1 MISPLWFICCI
12 IPYVSSFNAE
22 ERKLSSHF
30 VLVGEPIAISC
41 QIAKIPTLHSDYNLT
56 WSRNGSDTPITTET
70 HSRIHQR
77 DNMLW
82 FIPATLEDSGLYEC
96 NIRNYDSSDMKNIYS
111 SDKEY
116 IQLHVFKNNDGL
128 CFNGETMYKQKVFMS
143 IGGKITCPNLE
154 YFNDEN
160 DTVPE
165 IQWYKECKPG
175 LLQDNRFLS
184 SKGDIYLI
192 INNVT
197 LHDKGNYTCQTTY
210 TYMGIQH
217 NVSRTIYVDVEE
229 GPKKTPPVFV
239 YPKNHSIEVELG
251 SHVIMD
257 CNISSSISALNPYW
271 QVNGEDVNV
280 FDNTYEEQIYEKPSQ
295 GGGFIIGAR
304 FNISKVKSKDYS
316 HKFFCRVFHPYGEAV
331 AYVLLK
337 RPAPNIQG
345 YLIGGLVSL
354 VFVIVAAVFVYKLL
368 KIDIVLWYRNSCHP
382 FLSKKVSD
390 GKIYDAYVLYPK
402 NRVSCLYSPDIFAL
416 KILPE
421 VLERQCGYNLFI
433 FGRDDLPGQA
443 VVNIADE
450 KINQSRRV
458 IIVLVPESSCYS
470 VLEDTSEQQLAVYDA
485 LIRDGINVILIE
497 LDKIKDYT
505 NMPESIKYIKQ
516 KYGAIRW
523 KGDFTERS
531 HSASTKF
538 WKNVRYQMPPRQTV
552 SPSELQLLPTAF
564 NSPHTIML
572 ER

>member
-1 MISPLWFICCI
+1 MISSLWFICCI
-12 IPYVSSFNAE
+12 IPFVSSFNAE
-22 ERKLSSHF
+22 QSKLSSHY

-41 QIAKIPTLHSDYNLT
+41 QIAKIQPLHSDYNLT
-56 WSRNGSDTPITTET
+56 WYRNGSDTPITTET
-70 HSRIHQR
+70 HSRIHQQ
-77 DNMLW
+77 DDLLW

-96 NIRNYDSSDMKNIYS
+96 NIRNSNS

-116 IQLHVFKNNDGL
+116 LQLNVFKNNDGL

-143 IGGKITCPNLE
+143 IGGKITCPDLE
-154 YFNDEN
+154 YFYDEN
-160 DTVPE
+160 NTAPE

-184 SKGDIYLI
+184 SLGDIYLM

-197 LHDKGNYTCQTTY
+197 MHDKGNYTCKTTY

-229 GPKKTPPVFV
+229 GPKKTPPKFI

-257 CNISSSISALNPYW
+257 CNISSSIGTLNPYW
-271 QVNGEDVNV
+271 QVNGEDVNA
-280 FDNTYEEQIYEKPSQ
+280 FDDTYEEQFYEKPSL

-316 HKFFCRVFHPYGEAV
+316 HKFFCYVLHPYGEAV
-331 AYVLLK
+331 AYIVLK
-337 RPAPNIQG
+337 DPASNIQG

-354 VFVIVAAVFVYKLL
+354 VFVIVVAVFVCKLL

-382 FLSKKVSD
+382 FLSKEVSD

-443 VVNIADE
+443 VVNVTDE
-450 KINQSRRV
+450 KISQSRRV

-470 VLEDTSEQQLAVYDA
+470 VLEDISEQQLAVYNA
-485 LIRDGINVILIE
+485 LIRDGIKIILIE
-497 LDKIKDYT
+497 LDKIEDYT

-516 KYGAIRW
+516 KHGVIRW
-523 KGDFTERS
+523 KGDFTEKS
-531 HSASTKF
+531 YSASTKF
-538 WKNVRYQMPPRQTV
+538 WKNVRYQMPPRQTA
-552 SPSELQLLPTAF
+552 SPSELQLLQTAF
-564 NSPHTIML
+564 NSPHTRTL

>member
-1 MISPLWFICCI
+1 MISPLWFLCCI
-12 IPYVSSFNAE
+12 IPFVSSFNAE
-22 ERKLSSHF
+22 QSKLSSHF
-30 VLVGEPIAISC
+30 VLVGEPIAIRC
-41 QIAKIPTLHSDYNLT
+41 QIARSPAFHSDYNLT
-56 WSRNGSDTPITTET
+56 WYRNGSDTPITTET

-77 DNMLW
+77 DNLLW

-96 NIRNYDSSDMKNIYS
+96 NERNSDSP
-111 SDKEY
+111 DKEY
-116 IQLHVFKNNDGL
+116 IHLNIFKNNDGL
-128 CFNGETMYKQKVFMS
+128 CFNGETIYKQKVFTS
-143 IGGKITCPNLE
+143 IGGKITCPDLE

-160 DTVPE
+160 NTAPE

-184 SKGDIYLI
+184 RKGDIYLT

-197 LHDKGNYTCQTTY
+197 MHDKGNYTCQTTY

-217 NVSRTIYVDVEE
+217 NVSRTIYADVEE
-229 GPKKTPPVFV
+229 GPKKTPPEFI

-251 SHVIMD
+251 SHVLMD
-257 CNISSSISALNPYW
+257 CNISSSISTLNPYW
-271 QVNGEDVNV
+271 QVNGTDVNI
-280 FDNTYEEQIYEKPSQ
+280 FDDTYKEQFYEKPSQ

-304 FNISKVKSKDYS
+304 FNISEVKSKDYS
-316 HKFFCRVFHPYGEAV
+316 HKFFCHVLHPYGEAV
-331 AYVLLK
+331 AYVILK
-337 RPAPNIQG
+337 HPAPNIQG

-354 VFVIVAAVFVYKLL
+354 VFVLVVAVFVYKLL

-382 FLSKKVSD
+382 FLSKEVSD

-402 NRVSCLYSPDIFAL
+402 NRVSCLSSPDIFVL

-433 FGRDDLPGQA
+433 LGRDDLPGQA
-443 VVNIADE
+443 VVNVADE

-470 VLEDTSEQQLAVYDA
+470 VLDDTSEQQLAVYNA
-485 LIRDGINVILIE
+485 LIRDGIKVILIE

-516 KYGAIRW
+516 KHGAIRW

-538 WKNVRYQMPPRQTV
+538 WKNVRYQMPPRQTL
-552 SPSELQLLPTAF
+552 SPSELQLLPLAF
-564 NSPHTIML
+564 NSPHTITL
-572 ER
+572 QR

>member
-12 IPYVSSFNAE
+12 IPYVSSFNA

-538 WKNVRYQMPPRQTV
+538 WKNVRYQMPPRQSV

>member
-1 MISPLWFICCI
+1 MISSLWFICCI
-12 IPYVSSFNAE
+12 IPFVSSFNAE
-22 ERKLSSHF
+22 QSKLSSHY

-41 QIAKIPTLHSDYNLT
+41 QIAKIQPLHSDYNLT
-56 WSRNGSDTPITTET
+56 WYRNGSDTPITTET
-70 HSRIHQR
+70 HSRIHQQ
-77 DNMLW
+77 DDLLW

-96 NIRNYDSSDMKNIYS
+96 NIRNSNS

-116 IQLHVFKNNDGL
+116 LQLNVFKNNDGL

-143 IGGKITCPNLE
+143 IGGKITCPDLE
-154 YFNDEN
+154 YFYDEN
-160 DTVPE
+160 NTAPE

-184 SKGDIYLI
+184 SLGDIYLM

-197 LHDKGNYTCQTTY
+197 MHDKGNYTCKTTY

-229 GPKKTPPVFV
+229 GPKKTPPKFI

-257 CNISSSISALNPYW
+257 CNISSSIGTLNPYW
-271 QVNGEDVNV
+271 QVNGEDVNA
-280 FDNTYEEQIYEKPSQ
+280 FDDTYEEQFYEKPSL

-304 FNISKVKSKDYS
+304 FNISKVKTS
-316 HKFFCRVFHPYGEAV
+316 
-331 AYVLLK
+331 
-337 RPAPNIQG
+337 NIQG

-354 VFVIVAAVFVYKLL
+354 VFVIVVAVFVCKLL

-382 FLSKKVSD
+382 FLSKEVSD

-443 VVNIADE
+443 VVNVTDE
-450 KINQSRRV
+450 KISQSRRV

-470 VLEDTSEQQLAVYDA
+470 VLEDISEQQLAVYNA
-485 LIRDGINVILIE
+485 LIRDGIKIILIE
-497 LDKIKDYT
+497 LDKIEDYT

-516 KYGAIRW
+516 KHGVIRW
-523 KGDFTERS
+523 KGDFTEKS
-531 HSASTKF
+531 YSASTKF
-538 WKNVRYQMPPRQTV
+538 WKNVRYQMPPRQTA
-552 SPSELQLLPTAF
+552 SPSELQLLQTAF
-564 NSPHTIML
+564 NSPHTRTL